1 MFTAT
6 QTRSISFTS
15 FSFAALLTLAML
27 AGVNGLATSDVP
39 ASQMARTTAAQQA

>member
-6 QTRSISFTS
+6 QTRITS

-39 ASQMARTTAAQQA
+39 AAQMARMAATQQA